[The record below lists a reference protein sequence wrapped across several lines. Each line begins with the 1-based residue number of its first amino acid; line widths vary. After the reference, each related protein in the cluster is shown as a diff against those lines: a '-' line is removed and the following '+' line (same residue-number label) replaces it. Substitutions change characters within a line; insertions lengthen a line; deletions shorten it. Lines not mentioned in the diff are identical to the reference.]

1 MAKLLASHPSRLLP
15 SLLFSLLPPLL
26 MTAADLPTVGFLDQ
40 WFRALLARV
49 EAASTTPVAAP
60 AVVLYSVQG
69 LAEVLDC
76 DPSTVRRWLREGK
89 QVPSAT
95 GKPHTVRLQAYYFS
109 SEARIPWPALLAYE
123 RGEAFDLAS
132 VPAPTAAPPQPGTL
146 APVPERPE
154 QPGLRL
160 AS

>member
-1 MAKLLASHPSRLLP
+1 
-15 SLLFSLLPPLL
+15 

-49 EAASTTPVAAP
+49 EAQATPATAAP
-60 AVVLYSVQG
+60 AVVLYSVGG

-89 QVPSAT
+89 QVPDKKGNPLT
-95 GKPHTVRLQAYYFS
+95 IKLQAYYFS

-132 VPAPTAAPPQPGTL
+132 LPAPTAAPPKPGAV
-146 APVPERPE
+146 APVPAYPE
-154 QPGLRL
+154 SPPLRL
-160 AS
+160 AC

>member
-1 MAKLLASHPSRLLP
+1 
-15 SLLFSLLPPLL
+15 
-26 MTAADLPTVGFLDQ
+26 MTAAELPTVGYLDQ

-49 EAASTTPVAAP
+49 EAQQAAATPAP
-60 AVVLYSVQG
+60 ATVVLYSVG
-69 LAEVLDC
+69 SLAEVLDC

-89 QVPSAT
+89 QVKDKKGNDNT
-95 GKPHTVRLQAYYFS
+95 IKLQAYYFS

-132 VPAPTAAPPQPGTL
+132 LPAPTAAPPRPGTV
-146 APVPERPE
+146 AEVPARPE
-154 QPGLRL
+154 APPLRL